1 VHPTRKMINR
11 LMEKVEQ
18 HNQKILECYRSIVE
32 LENELRNNPDHE
44 HQWHRENH
52 VAAQSVCTICEVIQ

>member
-1 VHPTRKMINR
+1 
-11 LMEKVEQ
+11 MEKVEQ